1 MSESEPVGIVKVGE
15 KEIVIKPSPNL
26 PGNRPITESG
36 LEVSSKFRSG
46 GADHPISTSH
56 LQIVEYLGGN
66 RPVMASGL
74 KITEIYGGN
83 RPVAPNSTDDS
94 YVLMGYID

>member
-1 MSESEPVGIVKVGE
+1 MSEAESLGIIKVGE
-15 KEIVIKPSPNL
+15 KEITLKSSPNI

-36 LEVSSKFRSG
+36 LDVASVFRSG
-46 GADHPISTSH
+46 GADHPVMASH
-56 LQIVEYLGGN
+56 LQIVEYMGGN

-83 RPVAPNSTDDS
+83 RPVAPNDIDDS
-94 YVLMGYID
+94 YNLMGYID